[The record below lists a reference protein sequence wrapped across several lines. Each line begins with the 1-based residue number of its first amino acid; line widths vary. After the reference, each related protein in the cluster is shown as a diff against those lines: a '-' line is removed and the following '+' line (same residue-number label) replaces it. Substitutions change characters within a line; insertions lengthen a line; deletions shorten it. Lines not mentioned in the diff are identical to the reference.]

1 MNIEKEIYKDILAHS
16 LSPIVVLAALKAAQH
31 SYAEMG
37 AYTDEIQMFVQTIE
51 NTAVRMVEQYSGLD
65 D

>member
-1 MNIEKEIYKDILAHS
+1 MDIDKAYYKNQLATNM
-16 LSPIVVLAALKAAQH
+16 LPIVMLAALQAAKH
-31 SYAEMG
+31 NYVLMG
-37 AYTDEIQMFVQTIE
+37 AYSDEIQMFCQTIE

>member
-1 MNIEKEIYKDILAHS
+1 MDINRAFYKNQLAANIL
-16 LSPIVVLAALKAAQH
+16 PIVMLATLQAAKHNYVQ
-31 SYAEMG
+31 MG
-37 AYTDEIQMFVQTIE
+37 AYTDEIQMFCQTIE

>member
-1 MNIEKEIYKDILAHS
+1 M
-16 LSPIVVLAALKAAQH
+16 VLAALKAAQH